1 MDDETWLA
9 ERFEENRARLRAVAY
24 RMLGSFADAEDALQ
38 DAWLRIGRS
47 DVRAEEVRNP
57 AGWLTTIVGR
67 VCLNAL
73 RTRRTRAEEPWEP
86 WETWDGHLPD
96 PVVAGEGPLAPEDA
110 ALLSDE
116 VGLALQIVLDTLT
129 PDERLAFVLHDM
141 FEVPFPEIATVL
153 EREDAAT
160 RQLASRARRRVSSAQ
175 VPQRDRDV
183 ARQRE
188 VVNAFFAAAREGD
201 LDALVS
207 VLHPDVVARADFG
220 ALKLPRPALVRG
232 ARTVAENARIGF
244 VPEADLRPVL
254 VNGLAAAL
262 VVRGGRPTT
271 LMAFT
276 VTDGV
281 ITALDIYGDPD
292 RVRALAAP
300 VLS

>member
-1 MDDETWLA
+1 MDDEKWLA
-9 ERFEENRARLRAVAY
+9 ERFEENRPRLRAVAY

-38 DAWLRIGRS
+38 DAWLRIDRA
-47 DVRAEEVRNP
+47 DVRAAEIENP

-73 RTRRTRAEEPWEP
+73 RSRRTRAEEPW
-86 WETWDGHLPD
+86 DGQLPD
-96 PVVAGEGPLAPEDA
+96 PVVAHEGPLTPEDA
-110 ALLSDE
+110 ALLADE

-141 FEVPFPEIATVL
+141 FEVPFPEIAAAL

-160 RQLASRARRRVSSAQ
+160 RQLASRGRRRVAAAR
-175 VPQRDRDV
+175 VPQQDRDV

-232 ARTVAENARIGF
+232 ARTVAENARIGY

-262 VVRGGRPTT
+262 VVRDGRPTNI
-271 LMAFT
+271 MAFT
-276 VTDGV
+276 VVDGL

>member
-1 MDDETWLA
+1 MDDEKWLA
-9 ERFEENRARLRAVAY
+9 ERFEEHRPRLRAVAY

-38 DAWLRIGRS
+38 DAWLRISRA
-47 DVRAEEVRNP
+47 DVRAAGIENP
-57 AGWLTTIVGR
+57 AGWLTTVVGR

-73 RTRRTRAEEPWEP
+73 RSRRTRAEEP
-86 WETWDGHLPD
+86 WDGHLPD
-96 PVVAGEGPLAPEDA
+96 PVVAEEGPLAPEEA
-110 ALLSDE
+110 ALLSEE
-116 VGLALQIVLDTLT
+116 VGLALQIVLDTLS
-129 PDERLAFVLHDM
+129 PDERVAFVLHDM
-141 FEVPFPEIATVL
+141 FEVPFPEIAGVL

-160 RQLASRARRRVSSAQ
+160 RQLASRARKRVAKTRI
-175 VPQRDRDV
+175 PQQDRDL

-232 ARTVAENARIGF
+232 ARTVAQNARIGY
-244 VPEADLRPVL
+244 VPEAELRPVL

-262 VVRGGRPTT
+262 VVRGGRPTNI
-271 LMAFT
+271 MAFT
-276 VTDGV
+276 VVDGL

-292 RVRALAAP
+292 RVREIAAP